1 MVLVVVLLTGKQL
14 VRIIGIIEM
23 QVQGRRRWMLEIGGV
38 LPLLTVDRVVVGSVP
53 T

>member
-1 MVLVVVLLTGKQL
+1 MVFVVVLLTGKQL
-14 VRIIGIIEM
+14 IVEI
-23 QVQGRRRWMLEIGGV
+23 QVQGRCRWMLEIGGV